1 MSVKVELGFT
11 ADGAGG
17 PFFTLDDPIL
27 GRLDDPNVFL
37 GGGEVFV
44 DVSQYFRAFSINRG
58 KSRELDR
65 YGAGQAAVTFDNQ
78 ARVFDPTFEAS
89 PYYGQ
94 IVPKRM
100 VRISVDNVIQY
111 EGTVDDWNLAY
122 EPGNNSQ
129 AQLVAF
135 DAFSYFVSAEL
146 GTAIYSAETTA
157 NRLNNLLDNL
167 NWSQTKRDIAFTGAT
182 LAGTAITEPKDALP
196 IMQVVSLSEPGDL
209 FISKDGDVKLVGR
222 NVAFSSTG
230 AIFSDSGTGIP
241 YKTIRA
247 IYGSELLYNVVNT
260 YSAVGTATAT
270 NTSSVII
277 YGQRALNQETYL
289 SDSAQLEELAE
300 YLVTRYGNPEYRFEG
315 ITVDLRAISPA
326 QRAQI
331 LGLELGDVV
340 RVNFTP
346 SNIPPA
352 LVRYGK
358 IIGIQIQFSPGSE
371 EATIQLQ
378 STQGSIF
385 VLDDPEFGKLDSGNL
400 LGW

>member
-78 ARVFDPTFEAS
+78 ARVFDPTYESS

-100 VRISVDNVIQY
+100 VRISVDDVIQY

-146 GTAIYSAETTA
+146 GTATYSVETTA
-157 NRLNNLLDNL
+157 DRLNNLLDNL

-196 IMQVVSLSEPGDL
+196 IMQIVSLSEPGDL

-222 NVAFSSTG
+222 NTAFTSTG
-230 AIFSDSGTGIP
+230 AIFSDSGAGIP

-260 YSAVGTATAT
+260 YSPAGTATAT
-270 NTSSVII
+270 NTTSVTI

-289 SDSAQLEELAE
+289 SDSGQLEELAE

-315 ITVDLRAISPA
+315 ITVDLRAISSA
-326 QRAQI
+326 QRAQV

-352 LVRYGK
+352 LTRYGK
-358 IIGIQIQFSPGSE
+358 VIGLQIQFAPGSE

-385 VLDDPEFGKLDSGNL
+385 VLDDPEFGKLDAGNL